1 MDTSTKQ
8 GVALS
13 SIFASAG
20 LTAAKLVV
28 GVLTGSLGI
37 LSEAAHSLLD
47 LGAAS
52 ITWMAVRVSDKP
64 ADADHPWGHGKF
76 EAVSALI
83 ETGLLF
89 VTSFWIA
96 KEAIARLISGGSHV
110 EVTWY
115 SIAVVVGSIV
125 VDFTRSRALMKVA
138 RETKSQAL
146 EADALHF
153 SSDILSSAAVLV
165 GLGGVAF
172 GFQKSDSI
180 AALLVS
186 LVVAKAGWDLGKRT
200 VDVLVDAA
208 PAGLAESIAEVLAAI
223 PGIARADRIRARIAG
238 STVVA
243 EALVSVVPGTPIERA
258 SALCAE
264 AEAAVVARHPEV
276 AITVRAEPLPLDQ
289 ASVGE
294 TVRHAAARLGLDV
307 HDVAVHS
314 ARRRDDD
321 GPAGLLHVVYDVEID
336 SGTLLRDAH
345 ARADALERA
354 VAAQLGDGVVVR
366 SHLDPKRAGPIDAKA
381 LPAEIA
387 ADLTARVAAV
397 ASSVPLCRDVRD
409 TLVQDSDDGICISIS
424 CLFDPA
430 LPLHDVHAATL
441 AVEHR
446 IRRFLP
452 SAGRVL
458 VHAEPAAEATAKDE
472 AATAPHAE
480 LAVIPPADLAVMPS
494 AELSIVP
501 PAEMKAGS

>member
-1 MDTSTKQ
+1 MDTSGKQ
-8 GVALS
+8 SVALS

-28 GVLTGSLGI
+28 GLLTGSLGI

-83 ETGLLF
+83 ETALLF
-89 VTSFWIA
+89 VTATWIA
-96 KEAIARLISGGSHV
+96 KEAATRLYGGVSHV

-115 SIAVVVGSIV
+115 AIAVVVLAMA

-138 RETKSQAL
+138 KATRSQAL

-153 SSDILSSAAVLV
+153 SSDILSSGAVLV
-165 GLGGVAF
+165 GLGGVAL
-172 GFQKSDSI
+172 GFAKADAI

-186 LVVAKAGWDLGKRT
+186 FVVAKAGWDLGKRT

-208 PAGLAESIAEVLAAI
+208 PAGLADSIADVLGAI
-223 PGIARADRIRARIAG
+223 PDVARAERIRARLSG

-243 EALVSVVPGTPIERA
+243 EALVCVVPGTPIERA
-258 SALCAE
+258 AAICAE
-264 AEAAVVARHPEV
+264 AEAAVVRRHPEV

-289 ASVGE
+289 ASVAE

-307 HDVAVHS
+307 HDIAVHT
-314 ARRRDDD
+314 AQRPDAD
-321 GPAGLLHVVYDVEID
+321 GAAGLVHVVYDVEID
-336 SGTLLRDAH
+336 ATTLLREAH

-354 VAAQLGDGVVVR
+354 VVTQLGDGVVVR
-366 SHLDPKRAGPIDAKA
+366 SHIDPKRAGPIEATP
-381 LPAEIA
+381 LPAAQE

-397 ASSVPLCRDVRD
+397 AAAVPLCRDVRD
-409 TLVQDSDDGICISIS
+409 ALVQAAADGLAVSIS
-424 CLFDPA
+424 CGFDPG
-430 LPLHDVHAATL
+430 LPLQDVHAATI

-446 IRRFLP
+446 IRRMLP

-458 VHAEPAAEATAKDE
+458 VHAEPLAESPGAAVER
-472 AATAPHAE
+472 AA
-480 LAVIPPADLAVMPS
+480 L
-494 AELSIVP
+494 
-501 PAEMKAGS
+501 

>member
-1 MDTSTKQ
+1 MDTASKQ

-28 GVLTGSLGI
+28 GLLTGSLGI

-83 ETGLLF
+83 ETALLF
-89 VTSFWIA
+89 VTASWIA
-96 KEAIARLISGGSHV
+96 KESISRLIAGGSHV

-115 SIAVVVGSIV
+115 ALAVVVASMA

-138 RETKSQAL
+138 KATRSQAL

-153 SSDILSSAAVLV
+153 SSDILSSGAVLV
-165 GLGGVAF
+165 GLGGVAL
-172 GFQKSDSI
+172 GFAKADSI

-186 LVVAKAGWDLGKRT
+186 FVVAKAGWDLGKRT
-200 VDVLVDAA
+200 VEVLVDAA
-208 PAGLAESIAEVLAAI
+208 PVGLSESIADVLSTI
-223 PGIARADRIRARIAG
+223 PGVARADRIRARLTG

-243 EALVSVVPGTPIERA
+243 EALVCVVPGTPIERA
-258 SALCAE
+258 AAICSE
-264 AEAAVVARHPEV
+264 AEAAVVQRHPEV

-289 ASVGE
+289 ASVTE

-307 HDVAVHS
+307 HDIAVHT
-314 ARRRDDD
+314 ARAGDAD
-321 GPAGLLHVVYDVEID
+321 GRGGLVHVVYDVEID
-336 SGTLLRDAH
+336 AATLLRDAH
-345 ARADALERA
+345 ARADALECA
-354 VAAQLGDGVVVR
+354 VAAQLGQGVMVR
-366 SHLDPKRAGPIDAKA
+366 SHLDPKRAGPVEAKP
-381 LPAEIA
+381 LPPELA
-387 ADLTARVAAV
+387 ADITARVAAV
-397 ASSVPLCRDVRD
+397 AAAVPLCREVRD
-409 TLVQDSDDGICISIS
+409 ALVQDSEDGLCISLS
-424 CLFDPA
+424 CLFDPC
-430 LPLHDVHAATL
+430 LPLQDVHAATL

-446 IRRFLP
+446 IRRLIP

-458 VHAEPAAEATAKDE
+458 VHAEPAPVPAEARP
-472 AATAPHAE
+472 AAVE
-480 LAVIPPADLAVMPS
+480 
-494 AELSIVP
+494 P
-501 PAEMKAGS
+501 PAEPAAPVAP